1 MLTVCCL
8 RANETGV
15 CGKLEN
21 VGLLL
26 PYWHKLTL
34 NVPWGAHWF
43 GGLARVDTVD
53 VAVAAAA
60 ADELLPLTLD
70 GQ

>member
-1 MLTVCCL
+1 
-8 RANETGV
+8 
-15 CGKLEN
+15 
-21 VGLLL
+21 
-26 PYWHKLTL
+26 L